1 MQRTSNTTET
11 TQNIGVTHLKAPEHK
26 EKVKSRTERRHTGR
40 RREGGDTE
48 RRREGGEQGRGLV
61 DRRKEQDK

>member
-1 MQRTSNTTET
+1 M
-11 TQNIGVTHLKAPEHK
+11 GVTHLKAPEHK